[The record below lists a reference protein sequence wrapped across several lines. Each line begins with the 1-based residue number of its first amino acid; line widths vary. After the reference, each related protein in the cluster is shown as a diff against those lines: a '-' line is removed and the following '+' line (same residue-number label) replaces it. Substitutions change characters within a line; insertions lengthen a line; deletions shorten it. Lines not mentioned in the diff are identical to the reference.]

1 MIKGF
6 YMNKGLLIF
15 CMLICFNLSFAE
27 PLNSSSNMTTKG
39 KIIGY
44 LPGWKT
50 PPVAAHLAKAGY
62 THILVAFGVFST
74 TTPGKIVSS
83 FDTVSVDY
91 IRSLQN
97 AGVKVLLSLGGAS
110 SSIRDT
116 TTDFHRVVISAPDTS
131 IFIQTFIQSID
142 GLIAK
147 YGFDGFDFDIE
158 SGLNSGGTFVQ
169 PEGDIA
175 ILAEI
180 INALHAKY
188 PNLLLTLAPQ
198 IANISATSGFDATWG
213 NYAALVMQTYPSLA
227 WVGIQ
232 LYNSGC
238 AYGIDHI
245 CYDPNNTASPDA
257 AVALVTDLL
266 ADWPANDNAGRATGF
281 QPYLSYLTPS
291 QVVLGYPAVD
301 AAGHSDGAPA
311 ADINTIKRAIQC
323 LRTAVVSTTSC
334 DTYVPPQTYPGIGG
348 VFEWE
353 VTYDQNNDY
362 RFATGLVNC
371 VMHGVCEQ

>member
-1 MIKGF
+1 
-6 YMNKGLLIF
+6 MNKGLLVLCLLVCI
-15 CMLICFNLSFAE
+15 NGSFAE
-27 PLNSSSNMTTKG
+27 TLNSSPNTTTNA

-44 LPGWKT
+44 LPSWKT
-50 PPVAAHLAKAGY
+50 PPIAADIAKAGY

-74 TTPGKIVSS
+74 TTPGQIVST

-97 AGVKVLLSLGGAS
+97 LGVKVLLSLGGAS
-110 SSIRDT
+110 SSIPNT
-116 TTDFHRVVISAPDTS
+116 TTDFHQVVISAPDPT
-131 IFIQTFIQSID
+131 IFTQTFIQSIE
-142 GLIAK
+142 GLMAK

-158 SGLNSGGTFVQ
+158 SGLNGGGTFAQ

-175 ILAEI
+175 ILADI
-180 INALHAKY
+180 INALHTKH

-198 IANISATSGFDATWG
+198 IANVSATSGFDATWG

-245 CYDPNNTASPDA
+245 CYDPNNVTSPDA

-266 ADWPANDNAGRATGF
+266 ADWPAKDSEGRVTGF
-281 QPYLSYLTPS
+281 QPYLSYLNPS
-291 QVVLGYPAVD
+291 QVVLGYPAAN
-301 AAGHSDGAPA
+301 AAGLSDGAPA
-311 ADINTIKRAIQC
+311 ADINTIKRSIQC
-323 LRTAVVSTTSC
+323 LRTAVVSPTSC
-334 DTYVPPQTYPGIGG
+334 DTYVPPQAYPGIGG

-353 VTYDQNNDY
+353 ITYDQNNHY
-362 RFATGLVNC
+362 QFATGLVNC
-371 VMHGVCEQ
+371 VMNGVCEK